1 MNPKYLETLPNK
13 HPETEYEIEITTT
26 EFTCLCPGKP
36 DQPDYAHLKIHYTPS
51 EKILE
56 LKSLKY
62 YLFSYRN
69 DEIYHE
75 DATNKILHDLVN
87 ACSPQKMIITAD
99 WHIRGGIK
107 TRVTTRFPQQTP
119 SP

>member
-1 MNPKYLETLPNK
+1 MDSKHLEILPNK
-13 HPETEYEIEITTT
+13 HPETEYEIEITTG

-36 DQPDYAHLKIHYTPS
+36 DQPDFAHLTIRYVPH

-75 DATNKILHDLVN
+75 DATNTILKDLV
-87 ACSPQKMIITAD
+87 AICSPRKMVITAD

-107 TRVTTRFPQQTP
+107 TRVIARFPQQP
-119 SP
+119 SSP